1 MSRLYLRLITHF
13 CQAKTENTVA
23 MHKESKEMM
32 QMQVLTWSGKDVDVD
47 ENFEA

>member
-13 CQAKTENTVA
+13 CQDKTENTAA

-32 QMQVLTWSGKDVDVD
+32 QMQVLTWQDKDVGMC